1 MCATLFAPITRCVP
15 LRSGVVEASTF
26 DNRAAVSRGH
36 PFKGLF
42 FSFLFYNLQLQL
54 GSSRVAAAASK
65 PDLIFYATLIIER
78 LAAYYW
84 CFILSLPPLCN
95 DALHVHRCFH
105 AWSVVEL
112 IMEVV
117 TMFFFY
123 STSRF
128 SITPNNL
135 RR

>member
-1 MCATLFAPITRCVP
+1 M
-15 LRSGVVEASTF
+15 EASTF
-26 DNRAAVSRGH
+26 DNRAAVSRGL

-42 FSFLFYNLQLQL
+42 FSFLFWVMFCNLQLQL
-54 GSSRVAAAASK
+54 GSNRVAAAASQ

-84 CFILSLPPLCN
+84 RFILSLPPLCN

-117 TMFFFY
+117 TMFFFLLHV
-123 STSRF
+123 SLFHHSEQ
-128 SITPNNL
+128 SQKVKCL
-135 RR
+135 